1 MWEWVF
7 WIFVAAL
14 LLGLVWYSIWS
25 ATVKNYN
32 PKAKRRSSDN
42 MRPFDE

>member
-25 ATVKNYN
+25 ATVNKYDD
-32 PKAKRRSSDN
+32 KDKRRSSAN
-42 MRPFDE
+42 KRPFDE

>member
-14 LLGLVWYSIWS
+14 LLGLVWFSISS

-32 PKAKRRSSDN
+32 VKAKRRSSAAK
-42 MRPFDE
+42 RPFDD